1 MLRRENTDVGT
12 HNKFCRFVNQ
22 YEEHPLSETFNNQFF
37 KTKMKMTIEE
47 KKQFYDD
54 SYTSNFIKIRLT

>member
-1 MLRRENTDVGT
+1 M
-12 HNKFCRFVNQ
+12 KQ
-22 YEEHPLSETFNNQFF
+22 EEHPLSEIFDNQFF
-37 KTKMKMTIEE
+37 KTKMKMTIEG

>member
-1 MLRRENTDVGT
+1 MQRRENTDVGT

-22 YEEHPLSETFNNQFF
+22 YEELPLSEIFNNQFF

-47 KKQFYDD
+47 KK
-54 SYTSNFIKIRLT
+54 TIL